1 MFSKFI
7 RSQADLM
14 AKFRLSILGCLAV
27 SMAMLLTIGCK
38 PPAPAAEKKSDTG
51 IFGQKTDKIGE
62 FDPNK
67 TDQIVSDGT
76 IDEERMS
83 TPLIGGLAAYG
94 PMLEKISK
102 LHIEQAVNMFNAEH
116 GRYPKDY
123 AEFKE
128 LIIDANQI
136 QLPVLPGGAE
146 YQYDVENHCL
156 VIIEKK

>member
-1 MFSKFI
+1 MFDSIFGPLEKKV
-7 RSQADLM
+7 L
-14 AKFRLSILGCLAV
+14 RLHFSGLA
-27 SMAMLLTIGCK
+27 LLALALSSLLSVGCK
-38 PPAPAAEKKSDTG
+38 PPQPPVEKKSETG

-67 TDQIVSDGT
+67 PDQVVSDGA
-76 IDEERMS
+76 IDEDRMS

-102 LHIEQAVNMFNAEH
+102 LYIEQAVNLFFAEH

-128 LIIDANQI
+128 HIIDANHI

-146 YQYDVENHCL
+146 YQYDVQNHCL
-156 VIIEKK
+156 VIVEKK